1 MTGPLPPYLMVLMTA
16 PSPPPP
22 LIRRS
27 GSATVLHVWLCAHV
41 PKLGT
46 HRNKTNEWEK
56 NILQFRVGGYFTFHL
71 LPGFLGC
78 SGVSRTVL
86 VFPVLVHA
94 DSLDEVLRCDYS
106 KYFSLLDSNCT
117 LGCLFLC
124 ILRKKKSIFAL
135 DLILRTLNCFA
146 CFC

>member
-1 MTGPLPPYLMVLMTA
+1 MVLMTA
-16 PSPPPP
+16 PAPPPP
-22 LIRRS
+22 RPLSEGLDPPLSYTS
-27 GSATVLHVWLCAHV
+27 GSVHMFQNSEH
-41 PKLGT
+41 PEISQMNGK
-46 HRNKTNEWEK
+46 K

-78 SGVSRTVL
+78 SGVSRTVP

-124 ILRKKKSIFAL
+124 ILREKKIHFRFRFDFAH
-135 DLILRTLNCFA
+135 A
-146 CFC
+146 

>member
-1 MTGPLPPYLMVLMTA
+1 MVLMTA
-16 PSPPPP
+16 PPP
-22 LIRRS
+22 LSESLDPPLSYKS
-27 GSATVLHVWLCAHV
+27 GSVHMFQNSEH
-41 PKLGT
+41 PEIRQMNGK
-46 HRNKTNEWEK
+46 KK
-56 NILQFRVGGYFTFHL
+56 NILQFRVGGYFTFHQ

-78 SGVSRTVL
+78 SGVSRTVP

-124 ILRKKKSIFAL
+124 ILRGKKIHFRFRFDFAH
-135 DLILRTLNCFA
+135 A
-146 CFC
+146 

>member
-1 MTGPLPPYLMVLMTA
+1 MVLMTA
-16 PSPPPP
+16 PPPPLP

-41 PKLGT
+41 PKLRT
-46 HRNKTNEWEK
+46 PRNKTNEWEK

-78 SGVSRTVL
+78 SGVSRTVP

-124 ILRKKKSIFAL
+124 ILRGKKIHFRFRFDFGHA
-135 DLILRTLNCFA
+135 
-146 CFC
+146 

>member
-1 MTGPLPPYLMVLMTA
+1 MVLMTA
-16 PSPPPP
+16 PPPPP
-22 LIRRS
+22 PTLIRRS

-46 HRNKTNEWEK
+46 PRNKTNEWEK
-56 NILQFRVGGYFTFHL
+56 NILQFRVGVYFTFHL

-78 SGVSRTVL
+78 SGVSRTVP

-124 ILRKKKSIFAL
+124 ILREKKSIFTL
-135 DLILRTLNCFA
+135 DLILRTLYCFA

>member
-1 MTGPLPPYLMVLMTA
+1 MFQNSEHPE
-16 PSPPPP
+16 
-22 LIRRS
+22 IRQMN
-27 GSATVLHVWLCAHV
+27 G
-41 PKLGT
+41 K
-46 HRNKTNEWEK
+46 K

-78 SGVSRTVL
+78 SGVSRTVP

-106 KYFSLLDSNCT
+106 KYFSLHCT

-124 ILRKKKSIFAL
+124 ILREKKSIFAL
-135 DLILRTLNCFA
+135 DLILRTLYCFA
-146 CFC
+146 CFCEVVEG